1 MKTYKKLKFV
11 GFSNIE
17 SWSAY
22 SILEKRLR
30 FSNKYKLVKI
40 KTFLSRNKTSIK
52 IEDNN
57 YYKRPTIKINGAGI
71 SLRDKVKG
79 EKIGTKSQFLIK
91 KGQFLLSKID
101 ARNGAFGVV
110 PEELEGGVI
119 TGNFWTFD
127 VNYNVINPYFLQLI
141 TKTKQFQDLS
151 QSASVGTTNRN
162 YLQEESFLNFSIPFP
177 SISEQETIVKNYY
190 DKITQATT
198 YEQQAETL
206 EKNIE
211 SYLFESLGIEQ
222 KTEQKRKKKG
232 LQFVEFYKMD
242 FWGVDKIKLDKEL
255 RSSRYEVTS
264 IGDFPELLVTCFRGK
279 SPKYTE
285 ISPKFIL
292 NQKCNRWN
300 SIDFSF
306 VKSVDE
312 DWYNNID
319 EDFFTKE
326 GDILVNSTGEGTIG
340 RATHITKNYEGLIY
354 DSHMLL
360 LRLNRSIYNPIL
372 FVDLFNSSYIQTQID
387 KIKSAQATKQTELG
401 INNLL
406 KIRIPILS
414 NLQVQQTIIT
424 QIDTYKNEI
433 KILRE
438 RATLLKQ
445 QAEQE
450 FEQTIFS

>member
-1 MKTYKKLKFV
+1 MKTYKKLKLIELKEFDLWDIKRYTSKKLKSN
-11 GFSNIE
+11 FNIE
-17 SWSAY
+17 K
-22 SILEKRLR
+22 L
-30 FSNKYKLVKI
+30 SNCIKEENRKYKLYLEEH
-40 KTFLSRNKTSIK
+40 KTFGILGVNNKDGIFDAYEQKGKEINQPYKKMEIGWLAYNPYRINVGSIGIRKKEHLYQYISPAYVVFSCLDNLLPEYLYLLFRTERFIK
-52 IEDNN
+52 IINESTTGSVRQNLTSEIL
-57 YYKRPTIKINGAGI
+57 KTLKIP
-71 SLRDKVKG
+71 L
-79 EKIGTKSQFLIK
+79 
-91 KGQFLLSKID
+91 
-101 ARNGAFGVV
+101 
-110 PEELEGGVI
+110 
-119 TGNFWTFD
+119 
-127 VNYNVINPYFLQLI
+127 
-141 TKTKQFQDLS
+141 
-151 QSASVGTTNRN
+151 
-162 YLQEESFLNFSIPFP
+162 P

-190 DKITQATT
+190 NKITQATT
-198 YEQQAETL
+198 YQQQAETL

-222 KTEQKRKKKG
+222 KTEQKTKKKG

-242 FWGVDKIKLDKEL
+242 FWGVDKIKLDKGL
-255 RSSRYEVTS
+255 HSSRYEVTS

-285 ISPKFIL
+285 VSSKFIL

-306 VKSVDE
+306 VKSIDE

-340 RATHITKNYEGLIY
+340 RATYITKNYEGLIY

>member
-1 MKTYKKLKFV
+1 MKTYKKLKLVELKEFDLWDIKRYTSKKLKST
-11 GFSNIE
+11 FNIE
-17 SWSAY
+17 K
-22 SILEKRLR
+22 I
-30 FSNKYKLVKI
+30 SNCIKEENRKYKLYLEED
-40 KTFLSRNKTSIK
+40 KTFGILGVNNKDGIFDAYEQKGKEINQPYKKMEIGWLAYNPYRINVGSIGIRKKEHLYQYISPAYVVFSCLDNLLPEYLYLLFRTERFIK
-52 IEDNN
+52 I
-57 YYKRPTIKINGAGI
+57 INESTTGSVRQNLTSEI
-71 SLRDKVKG
+71 LK
-79 EKIGTKSQFLIK
+79 T
-91 KGQFLLSKID
+91 
-101 ARNGAFGVV
+101 
-110 PEELEGGVI
+110 LE
-119 TGNFWTFD
+119 
-127 VNYNVINPYFLQLI
+127 
-141 TKTKQFQDLS
+141 
-151 QSASVGTTNRN
+151 
-162 YLQEESFLNFSIPFP
+162 IPLP

-211 SYLFESLGIEQ
+211 TYLFESLGIEQ
-222 KTEQKRKKKG
+222 KTEGKTKKKG

-242 FWGVDKIKLDKEL
+242 FWGVDKIKLDKGL
-255 RSSRYEVTS
+255 HSSRYEVTS
-264 IGDFPELLVTCFRGK
+264 IGDFPGLLVTCFRGK

-285 ISPKFIL
+285 ISSKFIL

-306 VKSVDE
+306 VKNIDE

-340 RATHITKNYEGLIY
+340 RATYITKNYEGLIY

>member
-1 MKTYKKLKFV
+1 MKTYKKLKLIELKEFDLWDIKRYTSKKLKSN
-11 GFSNIE
+11 FNIE
-17 SWSAY
+17 K
-22 SILEKRLR
+22 L
-30 FSNKYKLVKI
+30 SNCIKEENRKYKLYLEED
-40 KTFLSRNKTSIK
+40 KTFGILGVNNKDGIFDAYEQKGKEINQPYKKMEIGWLAYNPYRINVGSIGIRKKEHLYQYISPAYVVFSCLDNLLPEYLYLLFRTERFIK
-52 IEDNN
+52 IINESTTGSVRQNLTSEIL
-57 YYKRPTIKINGAGI
+57 KTLKIP
-71 SLRDKVKG
+71 L
-79 EKIGTKSQFLIK
+79 
-91 KGQFLLSKID
+91 
-101 ARNGAFGVV
+101 
-110 PEELEGGVI
+110 
-119 TGNFWTFD
+119 
-127 VNYNVINPYFLQLI
+127 
-141 TKTKQFQDLS
+141 
-151 QSASVGTTNRN
+151 
-162 YLQEESFLNFSIPFP
+162 P

-190 DKITQATT
+190 NKITQATT
-198 YEQQAETL
+198 YQQQAETL

-222 KTEQKRKKKG
+222 KTEQKTKKKG
-232 LQFVEFYKMD
+232 LQFVEFYKMN
-242 FWGVDKIKLDKEL
+242 FWGVDKIKLDKGL
-255 RSSRYEVTS
+255 HSSRYAVTS

-340 RATHITKNYEGLIY
+340 RATYITKNYEGLIY

>member
-1 MKTYKKLKFV
+1 MKTYKKLKLIELKEFDLWDIKRYTSKKLKST
-11 GFSNIE
+11 FNIE
-17 SWSAY
+17 K
-22 SILEKRLR
+22 L
-30 FSNKYKLVKI
+30 SNCIKEENRKYKLYLEED
-40 KTFLSRNKTSIK
+40 KTFGILGVNNKDGIFDAYEQKGKEINQPYKKMEIGWLAYNPYRINVGSIGIRKKEHLYQYISPAYVVFSCLDNLLPEYLYLLFRTERFIK
-52 IEDNN
+52 I
-57 YYKRPTIKINGAGI
+57 INESTTGSVRQNLTSEI
-71 SLRDKVKG
+71 LK
-79 EKIGTKSQFLIK
+79 T
-91 KGQFLLSKID
+91 
-101 ARNGAFGVV
+101 
-110 PEELEGGVI
+110 LE
-119 TGNFWTFD
+119 
-127 VNYNVINPYFLQLI
+127 
-141 TKTKQFQDLS
+141 
-151 QSASVGTTNRN
+151 
-162 YLQEESFLNFSIPFP
+162 IPLP

-211 SYLFESLGIEQ
+211 NYLFESLGIEQ
-222 KTEQKRKKKG
+222 KTEEKTKKKG

-242 FWGVDKIKLDKEL
+242 FWGVDKIKLDKGL
-255 RSSRYEVTS
+255 HSLRYEVTS

-340 RATHITKNYEGLIY
+340 RATYITKNYEGLIY

>member
-1 MKTYKKLKFV
+1 MKTYKKLKLIELKEFDLWDIKRYTSKKLKST
-11 GFSNIE
+11 FNIE
-17 SWSAY
+17 K
-22 SILEKRLR
+22 L
-30 FSNKYKLVKI
+30 SNCIKEENRKYKLYLEED
-40 KTFLSRNKTSIK
+40 KTFGILGVNNKDGIFDAYEQKGKEINQPYKKMEIGWLAYNPYRINVGSIGIRKKEHLYQYISPAYVVFSCLDNLLPEYLYLLFRTERFIK
-52 IEDNN
+52 I
-57 YYKRPTIKINGAGI
+57 INESTTGSVRQNLTSEI
-71 SLRDKVKG
+71 LK
-79 EKIGTKSQFLIK
+79 T
-91 KGQFLLSKID
+91 
-101 ARNGAFGVV
+101 
-110 PEELEGGVI
+110 LE
-119 TGNFWTFD
+119 
-127 VNYNVINPYFLQLI
+127 
-141 TKTKQFQDLS
+141 
-151 QSASVGTTNRN
+151 
-162 YLQEESFLNFSIPFP
+162 IPLP
-177 SISEQETIVKNYY
+177 PLSEQETIVKNYY

-198 YEQQAETL
+198 YQQQAETL

-222 KTEQKRKKKG
+222 KTEQKTKKKG

-242 FWGVDKIKLDKEL
+242 FWGVDKIKLDKGL
-255 RSSRYEVTS
+255 HSSRYEVTS
-264 IGDFPELLVTCFRGK
+264 IGDFPGLLVTCFRGK

-340 RATHITKNYEGLIY
+340 RATYITKNYEGLIY

>member
-1 MKTYKKLKFV
+1 MKTYKKLKLIELKEFDLWDIKRYTSKKLKSN
-11 GFSNIE
+11 FNIE
-17 SWSAY
+17 K
-22 SILEKRLR
+22 L
-30 FSNKYKLVKI
+30 SNCIKEENRKYKLYLEEH
-40 KTFLSRNKTSIK
+40 KTFGILGVNNKDGIFDAYEQKGKEINQPYKKMEIGWLAYNPYRINVGSIGIRKKEHLYQYKSPAYVVFSCLDNLLPEYLYLLFRTERFIK
-52 IEDNN
+52 IINESTTGSVRQNLTSEIL
-57 YYKRPTIKINGAGI
+57 KTLKIP
-71 SLRDKVKG
+71 L
-79 EKIGTKSQFLIK
+79 
-91 KGQFLLSKID
+91 
-101 ARNGAFGVV
+101 
-110 PEELEGGVI
+110 
-119 TGNFWTFD
+119 
-127 VNYNVINPYFLQLI
+127 
-141 TKTKQFQDLS
+141 
-151 QSASVGTTNRN
+151 
-162 YLQEESFLNFSIPFP
+162 P

-190 DKITQATT
+190 NKITQATT
-198 YEQQAETL
+198 YQQQAETL

-222 KTEQKRKKKG
+222 KTEQKTKKKG
-232 LQFVEFYKMD
+232 LQFVEFYKMN
-242 FWGVDKIKLDKEL
+242 FWGVDKIKLDKGL
-255 RSSRYEVTS
+255 HSSRYEVTS

-340 RATHITKNYEGLIY
+340 RATYITKNYEGLIY

-438 RATLLKQ
+438 RVTLLKQ

>member
-30 FSNKYKLVKI
+30 FSNKYKLIKI

-110 PEELEGGVI
+110 PEELECGVI

-162 YLQEESFLNFSIPFP
+162 YLQEESFLNFSIPLP
-177 SISEQETIVKNYY
+177 PLSEQETIVKNYY

-198 YEQQAETL
+198 YEQQAQTL

-211 SYLFESLGIEQ
+211 SYLFESLGIE
-222 KTEQKRKKKG
+222 ELDKRKKIG
-232 LQFVEFYKMD
+232 LNIIESKRMERWDIPFLMGESSLESKYSIHRMGEYIVEIAT
-242 FWGVDKIKLDKEL
+242 GTTPPTSRKE
-255 RSSRYEVTS
+255 Y
-264 IGDFPELLVTCFRGK
+264 FRGDINF
-279 SPKYTE
+279 YTPSD
-285 ISPKFIL
+285 INNKIL
-292 NQKCNRWN
+292 LNADRKVSLLAVKDKKVRVFKKNTLLFVGIGSTVGKVGIIGNEFATSNQQITGFN
-300 SIDFSF
+300 
-306 VKSVDE
+306 VDE
-312 DWYNNID
+312 NMLLTEYVYYYFTYFKNVT
-319 EDFFTKE
+319 TKE
-326 GDILVNSTGEGTIG
+326 QTKATLPIVNQEKIVNIL
-340 RATHITKNYEGLIY
+340 
-354 DSHMLL
+354 
-360 LRLNRSIYNPIL
+360 
-372 FVDLFNSSYIQTQID
+372 
-387 KIKSAQATKQTELG
+387 
-401 INNLL
+401 
-406 KIRIPILS
+406 IPIPPKET
-414 NLQVQQTIIT
+414 QQAIIN

>member
-1 MKTYKKLKFV
+1 MKTYKKLKLVELKEFDLWDIKRYTSKKLKST
-11 GFSNIE
+11 FNIE
-17 SWSAY
+17 K
-22 SILEKRLR
+22 L
-30 FSNKYKLVKI
+30 SNCIKEENRKYKLYLEED
-40 KTFLSRNKTSIK
+40 KTFGILGVNNKDGIFDAYEQKGKEINQPYKKMEIGWLAYNPYRINVGSIGIRKKEHLYQYISPAYVVFSCLDNLLPEYLYLLFRTERFIK
-52 IEDNN
+52 I
-57 YYKRPTIKINGAGI
+57 INESTTGSVRQNLTSEI
-71 SLRDKVKG
+71 LK
-79 EKIGTKSQFLIK
+79 T
-91 KGQFLLSKID
+91 
-101 ARNGAFGVV
+101 
-110 PEELEGGVI
+110 LE
-119 TGNFWTFD
+119 
-127 VNYNVINPYFLQLI
+127 
-141 TKTKQFQDLS
+141 
-151 QSASVGTTNRN
+151 
-162 YLQEESFLNFSIPFP
+162 IPLP
-177 SISEQETIVKNYY
+177 SISEQETIVKNYC

-206 EKNIE
+206 EKKIE

-222 KTEQKRKKKG
+222 KTEQKTKKKG

-242 FWGVDKIKLDKEL
+242 FWGVDKIKLDKGL

-285 ISPKFIL
+285 VSSKFIL

-306 VKSVDE
+306 VKSIDE
-312 DWYNNID
+312 DWYNSID

-340 RATHITKNYEGLIY
+340 RATYITKNYEGLIY